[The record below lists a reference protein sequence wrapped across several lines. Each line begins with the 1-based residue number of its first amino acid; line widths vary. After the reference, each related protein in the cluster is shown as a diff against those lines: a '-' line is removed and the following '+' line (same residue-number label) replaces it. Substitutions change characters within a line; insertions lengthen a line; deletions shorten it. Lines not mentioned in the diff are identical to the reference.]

1 MINYAERFAYNLR
14 ILRKQ
19 HNLTQES
26 LADILGYS
34 KKTISKWECGDCIP
48 DIETLFKLSETLHT
62 NVESLFKGSE
72 KYLLGIDGG
81 GTKTELVLADANGNT
96 IRRIVADTCNPMDV
110 GIEAA
115 RNTLKGAIYEIC
127 RDIPFSSIVMYAG
140 IAGGTS
146 TDMHGRFKKFFE
158 GFNFHSFLNDSDNKL
173 IISAGLDEREGIT
186 LIMGTGICAFT
197 QINGE
202 QYKTAGWGYFID
214 NGGSAYNI
222 GRDALNVYFTALDKS
237 GEATLITEEVEKV
250 FPDDYS
256 ALMGYIYSGGK
267 KNIAGF
273 ASTVFRAFD
282 RGDKV
287 AEQILRR
294 NMADAAKV
302 IETAAR
308 EFTSGIVDVVIA
320 GGLTNEPELIPMLKE
335 ALAVPGKFNIKNLEE
350 KPVNGAIKL
359 ARKLLEKEMEKN
371 A

>member
-34 KKTISKWECGDCIP
+34 KKTVSKWECGDCIP
-48 DIETLFKLSETLHT
+48 DIETLFKVSEILHT
-62 NVESLFKGSE
+62 NVEALFKGSE

-81 GTKTELVLADANGNT
+81 GTKTELVLADANGSP
-96 IRRIVADTCNPMDV
+96 IRAIVADTCNPMDV

-140 IAGGTS
+140 IAGGTTNGMQS
-146 TDMHGRFKKFFE
+146 RFEKFFE
-158 GFNFHSFLNDSDNKL
+158 GFNFHSFYNDSDNKL
-173 IISAGLDEREGIT
+173 IVSAGLDEREGIT

-222 GRDALNVYFTALDKS
+222 GRDALNAYFTALDKS
-237 GEATLITEEVEKV
+237 GEPTLITEEVEKI
-250 FPDDYS
+250 FPEDYS
-256 ALMGYIYSGGK
+256 ALMGHIYSGGK

-273 ASTVFRAFD
+273 ASAAFRAFD
-282 RGDKV
+282 RGDEV

-308 EFTSGIVDVVIA
+308 EFTSVPVDVVIA
-320 GGLTNEPELIPMLKE
+320 GGLTNEPELVPMLKE
-335 ALAVPGKFNIKNLEE
+335 ALATPEKFNIRNLEE

-359 ARKLLEKEMEKN
+359 ARKLLEKETVSN